1 MYSLQTLA
9 LISLLGAYLHEDSW
23 LVKLITNFSINTKS
37 KDKLMLRLERDG
49 QRL

>member
-9 LISLLGAYLHEDSW
+9 LISLLGAYLREDSR
-23 LVKLITNFSINTKS
+23 LVKYIAIISINTNTI
-37 KDKLMLRLERDG
+37 DQLMLGLESDS